1 MHVRS
6 KETKSKNEAVYFPSS
21 LKEATEN
28 MENKTLPEDLLLN
41 DGNNHIHFTQK
52 FRYLGAHI
60 MTKLNEDNEIQI

>member
-1 MHVRS
+1 MF
-6 KETKSKNEAVYFPSS
+6 FPSS

-28 MENKTLPEDLLLN
+28 TENKTLSEDLLLN
-41 DGNNHIHFTQK
+41 NGKNHIHITQK

>member
-1 MHVRS
+1 MHIRS
-6 KETKSKNEAVYFPSS
+6 KEAKAKTKAMHFPSS
-21 LKEATEN
+21 LKEATES

-41 DGNNHIHFTQK
+41 DGTNNIHFTWK